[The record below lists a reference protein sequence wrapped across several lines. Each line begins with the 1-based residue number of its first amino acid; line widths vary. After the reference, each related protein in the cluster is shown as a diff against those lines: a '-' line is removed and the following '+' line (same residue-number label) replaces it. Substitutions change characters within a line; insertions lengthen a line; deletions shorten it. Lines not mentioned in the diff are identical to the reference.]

1 MREYLKD
8 LRVQA
13 GMSMAD
19 VAERFD
25 ISRQYYEMIESG
37 DRQRKMDITLIAKIS
52 SVFGVPMEQIVENE
66 KTLYPD
72 VWGASLNL
80 PATTDTEKE

>member
-8 LRVQA
+8 LRIQA

-19 VAERFD
+19 VAEKFD

-52 SVFGVPMEQIVENE
+52 NVFSVPMEQIVENE
-66 KTLYPD
+66 KALYPD
-72 VWGASLNL
+72 VWGT
-80 PATTDTEKE
+80 ATENT